1 MTLGDREYH
10 IVMGSDV
17 IRDGMYIE
25 VKDAGRGA
33 DAILEV
39 FFSDAS
45 HDMLVTLFEPN
56 VPVEIVEWAISIA
69 RERLPEQPDRVDRC
83 RD

>member
-10 IVMGSDV
+10 TVIGSDV

-25 VKDAGRGA
+25 VKDARRGA

-39 FFSDAS
+39 FYSDVS
-45 HDMLVTLFEPN
+45 HDMLVTLFEPD
-56 VPVEIVEWAISIA
+56 VPVEIVAWAISVA
-69 RERLPEQPDRVDRC
+69 RERLPGQPDRVDPC